1 MRFSLITTTR
11 GNIRKPELVR
21 LLRSL
26 ASQSVQFQ
34 FILVW
39 QEPSSPDGE
48 LATLL
53 KTIEAEIVFAS
64 QCSLSHARNLG
75 LERATGDVVAF
86 PDDDCWY
93 SPGLLGSV
101 KDAFSG
107 HDADCICTAVT
118 DPANNRSL
126 GKRPRGSVQ
135 PVTFHNCLRLPIS
148 VGIFVRFDSSHK
160 HRYHFDECLGAGCQ
174 WGSGE
179 ESDLIFRLLKSG
191 TRIIYDGTIE
201 VHHQVPQAGHLPAP
215 AKAYSYGL
223 GFGVLAGRFL
233 CHGVASHLAFYVEM
247 LGRSALGAALAVVRG
262 DTGSAR
268 HYLVRLYG
276 MVTGLHVG
284 IWNSRARSSA
294 SLGKEVNDQMPER
307 RT

>member
-1 MRFSLITTTR
+1 MVYT
-11 GNIRKPELVR
+11 P
-21 LLRSL
+21 
-26 ASQSVQFQ
+26 
-34 FILVW
+34 
-39 QEPSSPDGE
+39 
-48 LATLL
+48 
-53 KTIEAEIVFAS
+53 

-75 LERATGDVVAF
+75 LERAAGDVAAF

-93 SPGLLGSV
+93 PPGLLGSIE
-101 KDAFSG
+101 DAFSCQNT
-107 HDADCICTAVT
+107 DCICTAVT

-135 PVTFHNCLRLPIS
+135 PVTFRNCLRLPIS
-148 VGIFVRFDSSHK
+148 VGIFVRFDSRHK

-179 ESDLIFRLLKSG
+179 ESDLIFRRLEVR

-201 VHHQVPQAGHLPAP
+201 VHHQVPQAGNLSAP

-233 CHGVASHLAFYVEM
+233 CHGVVSYLAFYVEM
-247 LGRSALGAALAVVRG
+247 LGRSALGAALAVVRR

-268 HYLVRLYG
+268 HYLARLSG
-276 MVTGLHVG
+276 MAIGLPIG
-284 IWNSRARSSA
+284 IWNSRARRWY
-294 SLGKEVNDQMPER
+294 L
-307 RT
+307 